1 MYGCA
6 FEGEGEVEN
15 ALSAYMRALETEKKL
30 VGLKSKRLLTAL
42 YRQ

>member
-1 MYGCA
+1 MTL
-6 FEGEGEVEN
+6 
-15 ALSAYMRALETEKKL
+15 ALEQVLSLLRMVVLETEKKL